1 MTFCEVRRVADHTA
15 RQHRRA
21 KGRRDMKSFFGSFC
35 SGWMQALRDYSCILE
50 ELNRQL
56 GEQRGSPVVIV
67 HGGIISKQGLFC
79 RGELAEPFGDNI
91 HELAQFRLRRTFSN
105 RQIRKIPD
113 SEIRFQAA
121 RPAKRMDPASCPEEF
136 VKRALSMKK

>member
-1 MTFCEVRRVADHTA
+1 MRKARKSRRVQSPCRIINRASMTFGEVSRDADHTA

-56 GEQRGSPVVIV
+56 GE
-67 HGGIISKQGLFC
+67 
-79 RGELAEPFGDNI
+79 
-91 HELAQFRLRRTFSN
+91 
-105 RQIRKIPD
+105 
-113 SEIRFQAA
+113 
-121 RPAKRMDPASCPEEF
+121 
-136 VKRALSMKK
+136 